1 MLQCQQLKSVTWTA
15 CKRAIETYSFLFFAL
30 YFKGLNYGLAMS
42 VIVFTV
48 SVLMFC
54 VASSYWSTVYCL
66 LVYYSP
72 PKSGG
77 LQRKGRP
84 QSIVYTCPLN
94 PLIPS
99 PNHPV
104 TTPTT
109 VATTPKPFIPLNLNP
124 VQFESESGD
133 AKSDDIYFDD
143 DIITIFACQ
152 VSSVLIFSNSNHK
165 IITLMNYYVF
175 RRIKVSRH
183 AQWCK

>member
-84 QSIVYTCPLN
+84 QSIVYTCPLIRDPHSAHQAFTVFLRGN
-94 PLIPS
+94 NLVLRIFICNCRKKYLITSWPYFGVKLGCVCLLIS
-99 PNHPV
+99 YF
-104 TTPTT
+104 
-109 VATTPKPFIPLNLNP
+109 PF
-124 VQFESESGD
+124 GD
-133 AKSDDIYFDD
+133 
-143 DIITIFACQ
+143 
-152 VSSVLIFSNSNHK
+152 L
-165 IITLMNYYVF
+165 
-175 RRIKVSRH
+175 
-183 AQWCK
+183 

>member
-84 QSIVYTCPLN
+84 QSIVYTCPFLELTLLN
-94 PLIPS
+94 FFVDPS
-99 PNHPV
+99 PEF
-104 TTPTT
+104 
-109 VATTPKPFIPLNLNP
+109 VAGTKLP
-124 VQFESESGD
+124 
-133 AKSDDIYFDD
+133 
-143 DIITIFACQ
+143 
-152 VSSVLIFSNSNHK
+152 
-165 IITLMNYYVF
+165 
-175 RRIKVSRH
+175 
-183 AQWCK
+183 

>member
-1 MLQCQQLKSVTWTA
+1 MLQCQQLKSMTLTA
-15 CKRAIETYSFLFFAL
+15 SKRAIETYSFLFFAL

-84 QSIVYTCPLN
+84 QSIVYTCPL
-94 PLIPS
+94 IR
-99 PNHPV
+99 
-104 TTPTT
+104 
-109 VATTPKPFIPLNLNP
+109 F
-124 VQFESESGD
+124 QF
-133 AKSDDIYFDD
+133 YLT
-143 DIITIFACQ
+143 IT
-152 VSSVLIFSNSNHK
+152 
-165 IITLMNYYVF
+165 
-175 RRIKVSRH
+175 R
-183 AQWCK
+183 

>member
-84 QSIVYTCPLN
+84 QSIVYTCPFAKIRWQFSWTE
-94 PLIPS
+94 IPYYLQGI
-99 PNHPV
+99 V
-104 TTPTT
+104 GQDCCWAGCWPTYLMIMKPWTLCNLRDSENSWVVETLDSVDIFYECT
-109 VATTPKPFIPLNLNP
+109 VS
-124 VQFESESGD
+124 QFSISV
-133 AKSDDIYFDD
+133 S
-143 DIITIFACQ
+143 TRQ
-152 VSSVLIFSNSNHK
+152 SSVGNMWSFIMILI
-165 IITLMNYYVF
+165 
-175 RRIKVSRH
+175 
-183 AQWCK
+183 